1 MNRWE
6 LLQKANTLP
15 TTPGVYIMKNFEGT
29 VIYVGKSK
37 ALKNRVSSYFL
48 PSANIAGKT
57 LKMVNSVFDFDVYH
71 TATEL
76 EALLLENRFIK
87 QYMPK
92 YNIKLK
98 DSKGYP
104 YICVTSEEYPRITVE
119 NERVYKDAKYFGPF
133 SSGIAAKNIIDVAKR
148 AFMLPTCNKKFPND
162 IKKNSRPCLNFHI
175 KRCGGVCIGN
185 ISSDEYN
192 ERISDAVHVFRGD
205 YSSLEKELLEKMN
218 LSSEA
223 LDFENAAKYRD
234 FLLSIKKIGDRQH
247 IVASVDTEADIIG
260 LYFDEMGGSFVWLF
274 VRGGAITD
282 KEEVVLGAS
291 EIVNSESIA
300 SFLIEFY
307 KTRQFVPKEIWID
320 YPMNKDDL
328 ALVSQFLKD
337 ECGRSVNV
345 FVPKI
350 GDKKHLLSQA
360 SSNAK
365 ESVLRERREKEKN
378 GVFLLE
384 FSKLLNLAH
393 VPSRIEAYD
402 ISNSGN
408 DYITA
413 SMVVLCDGKFA
424 RGKYRSFN
432 IKTTNGQDDY
442 GSMREALERRMTH
455 SDKDWEYPQLIL
467 IDGGV
472 GQVNAVLD
480 VVKTYSPETAVF
492 GMVKDEHH
500 KTRTLTDGEK
510 EISIAHLNDVYT
522 FVYKIQE
529 EAHRVAI
536 SKMDAKRRKAYKKSS
551 LENIKG
557 VGEKTAKALLQ
568 YFGGLKNIK
577 KASVEELASVK
588 GVSKSSAKAIYE
600 YYNKTGSEK

>member
-1 MNRWE
+1 
-6 LLQKANTLP
+6 
-15 TTPGVYIMKNFEGT
+15 MKNFEGT

-48 PSANIAGKT
+48 PSANHTGKT
-57 LKMVNSVFDFDVYH
+57 LKMVNSVYDFDVYH

-87 QYMPK
+87 QYMPR

-104 YICVTSEEYPRITVE
+104 YICVTSEEYPRILVE

-133 SSGIAAKNIIDVAKR
+133 SSGVAAKNIIDVAKR

-162 IKKNSRPCLNFHI
+162 IKKNSRPCLNYHI

-185 ISSDEYN
+185 VSVDEYN
-192 ERISDAVHVFRGD
+192 ELISDAVHVFKGE
-205 YSSLEKELLEKMN
+205 YNSLEKQLTEKMN
-218 LSSEA
+218 IASDS

-234 FLLSIKKIGDRQH
+234 FLVSIKRIGDKQH
-247 IVASVDTEADIIG
+247 IVAPADAEVDVIG
-260 LYFDEMGGSFVWLF
+260 LYSDEMSGAFVWLF

-282 KEEVVLGAS
+282 KEEVVFGAS
-291 EIVNSESIA
+291 EIVNSESIVT
-300 SFLIEFY
+300 FLIEFY

-320 YPMNKDDL
+320 YPMGKDDL
-328 ALVSQFLKD
+328 ELLNQFFK
-337 ECGRSVNV
+337 EEFQRNVNV

-365 ESVLRERREKEKN
+365 ESVLRDRREKEKN
-378 GVFLLE
+378 GYFLSE
-384 FSKLLNLAH
+384 FSRLLNLESIAN
-393 VPSRIEAYD
+393 RIEAYD

-413 SMVVLCDGKFA
+413 SMIVLYDGKFA

-432 IKTTNGQDDY
+432 IKTTHGQDDF
-442 GSMREALERRMTH
+442 GSMREALERRMAH
-455 SDKDWEYPQLIL
+455 SEKDWEYPELIL

-480 VVKTYSPETAVF
+480 IVKRYSPKTSVF

-500 KTRTLTDGEK
+500 KTRTLTDGTK
-510 EISIAHLNDVYT
+510 EISIAHLNDIYT

-536 SKMDAKRRKAYKKSS
+536 SKMDAKRRKSYKKSS

-557 VGEKTAKALLQ
+557 VGEKTAKVLLA

-577 KASVEELASVK
+577 SASMEDLASVK
-588 GVSKSSAKAIYE
+588 GVSKSAAKAIYE
-600 YYNKTGSEK
+600 FYNDVGSES